1 LVVGEIETGYEAIKS
16 GKVDCLQILYN
27 LLCQEA
33 EDLICQA
40 SKNGL
45 GVIIRSPLNSGILT
59 GTYNVN
65 QKFNDNDARKNY
77 FLGPEFK
84 NRLRVVDEIQKTLN
98 IPDERLLEFSLSFIL
113 SNPGVSSVIPAASTT
128 NQMKRFIEFDRNYFS
143 YSTKEWEKIKAI
155 ILKMIKPLKQKF
167 QFY

>member
-1 LVVGEIETGYEAIKS
+1 MVRLEITVS
-16 GKVDCLQILYN
+16 
-27 LLCQEA
+27 
-33 EDLICQA
+33 
-40 SKNGL
+40 
-45 GVIIRSPLNSGILT
+45 
-59 GTYNVN
+59 YNVN